1 MGAGQSG
8 SSPEQLERCGPGGGG
23 AISAEIQAGFCT
35 SQRKPP
41 SLARSAQGGGPP
53 GQEESGSQLEARR
66 LPRTRGEGQEGY
78 CSYEPNLGCPKT
90 PLLAPLPGVAA
101 CPCGRWKAT
110 VPARTPLTSF
120 ELSIALAHSPMA
132 DTAQEPPLPEQRPQ
146 RKAVGTFP

>member
-1 MGAGQSG
+1 MN
-8 SSPEQLERCGPGGGG
+8 P
-23 AISAEIQAGFCT
+23 IWVV
-35 SQRKPP
+35 QRPP
-41 SLARSAQGGGPP
+41 
-53 GQEESGSQLEARR
+53 
-66 LPRTRGEGQEGY
+66 
-78 CSYEPNLGCPKT
+78 CW
-90 PLLAPLPGVAA
+90 PLFPGVAA